1 MMTELKGTEK
11 QVRWAEE
18 IREQKLAELEALK
31 TEALEA
37 MPEETALI
45 EEQMASYRARLME
58 IEHASHWIDCRGYSI
73 EDIIEVVLPRL
84 GI

>member
-1 MMTELKGTEK
+1 MKALKGTEK

-31 TEALEA
+31 AEALEA

-45 EEQMASYRARLME
+45 EEQMASYRARLLK
-58 IEHASHWIDCRGYSI
+58 IEHASEWIDDRGYSV